1 MQFIKNLLGVNL
13 RASHQ
18 PQGVKPH
25 PKLKVGILGT
35 GKIGADLL
43 VKVKRSDWLECAV
56 FAGRNLDSDG
66 MRYAAGLG
74 VPLSDKGIEAFSDPR
89 YKCDIVFDATSAA
102 CHLVHAQV
110 FEKLGIFAVDM
121 TPSFI
126 GECCVPALGMPDV
139 RQHRNISMI
148 SCGGQSSIPVAHTL
162 YHAIPGV
169 RKIEVKSVVSA
180 NSIGPG
186 TLANIKEYYCNTQA
200 GLRKYTGDIEFSVDL
215 IVDAANLEFPMHTSV
230 TAYCDIADLRPLREP
245 LQAIEEHVQ
254 NYVPGYRLAGDP
266 VRVNGGVCVEL
277 TVEGLGDYLP
287 KYAGNLDIINCAA
300 IAVAEDY
307 ARTSIRARLL
317 SQTYATES
325 DYRDTRISVAN

>member
-1 MQFIKNLLGVNL
+1 MQFIKQLLGVNL
-13 RASHQ
+13 RANSQ
-18 PQGVKPH
+18 PHGVKPQ
-25 PKLKVGILGT
+25 PRLRVGILGT

-43 VKVKRSDWLECAV
+43 VKVMRSDWLDCAV

-74 VPLSDKGIEAFSDPR
+74 VPLSDKGIDAFLDPK

-110 FEKLGIFAVDM
+110 FEKLGIFAIDM
-121 TPSFI
+121 TPSQI

-162 YHAIPGV
+162 FHAIPGV
-169 RKIEVKSVVSA
+169 RKIEVKSIVSA

-215 IVDAANLEFPMHTSV
+215 IVDTVNLETPMQTSV
-230 TAYCDIADLRPLREP
+230 TAYCDLADLRPLNEP
-245 LQAIEEHVQ
+245 LHAIFEHVQ
-254 NYVPGYRLAGDP
+254 NYVPGYKLVAEP
-266 VRVNGGVCVEL
+266 VRVDGGVRVDLC
-277 TVEGLGDYLP
+277 VEGLGDYLP

-307 ARTSIRARLL
+307 ARTAIRAKLL
-317 SQTYATES
+317 SQTYAVETDYQES
-325 DYRDTRISVAN
+325 RTSVAS